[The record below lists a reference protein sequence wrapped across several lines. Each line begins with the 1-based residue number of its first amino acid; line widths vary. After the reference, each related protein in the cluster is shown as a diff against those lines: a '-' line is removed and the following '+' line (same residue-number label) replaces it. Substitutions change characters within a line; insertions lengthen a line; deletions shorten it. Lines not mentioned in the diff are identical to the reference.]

1 MTEEI
6 DRRGLAFGGSAY
18 LVWGLFPLLMHALK
32 PAGAFEI
39 TAHRAVWSL
48 LVCLVIVAFVRGWA
62 RLRSVLVSPRTLLT
76 LAVAAAIIALNWLVY
91 VYAVVT
97 DHVNS
102 ASLGYYINPL
112 VLVGMGVVLLGER
125 LRRLQIV
132 AVSIAAVAVVVIGID
147 MGGVP
152 WISLVLAFSFG
163 FYGLIKKRVGAHV
176 DVITGLTVETMVLA
190 PAALL
195 GLWWIDTSGRR
206 TFLERGAEGFG
217 LGHDMLLMSTG
228 IFTAGAL
235 LLFAAGARRLPL
247 NVTGLLQYIAPTM
260 MFMLAVWHF
269 GEPMPAG
276 RWAGFALVWVA
287 LVLITVDAW
296 RVRPLSKRRAA
307 GRART
312 DEPLAIEPIS

>member
-1 MTEEI
+1 MTEAL
-6 DRRGLAFGGSAY
+6 DRRGLAFGASAY
-18 LVWGLFPLLMHALK
+18 LVWGLFPLLMDALK
-32 PAGAFEI
+32 PAGALEI

-48 LVCLVIVAFVRGWA
+48 LVCLVIVTFVRGWS
-62 RLRSVLVSPRTLLT
+62 RLRRVLMSRRTMLT
-76 LAVAAAIIALNWLVY
+76 LTAAAVFIGVNWLVY

-97 DHVNS
+97 GHVNS

-112 VLVGMGVVLLGER
+112 VLVGLGVVVLGER

-132 AVSIAAVAVVVIGID
+132 AVVIATIAVAVIGFE
-147 MGGVP
+147 MGGIP
-152 WISLVLAFSFG
+152 WISLVLAGSFG
-163 FYGLIKKRVGAHV
+163 LYGLIKKRVGAHV

-190 PAALL
+190 PVALF
-195 GLWWIDTSGRR
+195 GLWWIGDTGRR
-206 TFLERGAEGFG
+206 TFGERGAEGLG
-217 LGHDMLLMSTG
+217 LSHDLLLMSTG

-235 LLFAAGARRLPL
+235 LLFATGARRLPL
-247 NVTGLLQYIAPTM
+247 NITGLLQYIAPTM

-296 RVRPLSKRRAA
+296 RVRPLSKRRLAD
-307 GRART
+307 RARAGEPPVV
-312 DEPLAIEPIS
+312 EPL